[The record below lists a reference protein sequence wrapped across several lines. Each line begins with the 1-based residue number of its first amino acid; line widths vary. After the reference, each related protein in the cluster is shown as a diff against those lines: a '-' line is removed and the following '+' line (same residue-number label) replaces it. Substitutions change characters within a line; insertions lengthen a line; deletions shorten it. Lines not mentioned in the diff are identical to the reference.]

1 MRRHREAV
9 SKRHANPRKGRSR
22 ALTLR
27 EERWERECACRPVEG
42 GGWGRGVG
50 GGGWGI
56 TAVPPHPFL
65 HGFRG
70 REGGLGGGPPTISFV
85 FPLSF
90 LWFSISSRE
99 RPGRRAKG
107 SLRKTL
113 GKIIATQ
120 VFFLLRMRGRRKL
133 RNRCGSTGNENAS
146 TGPRRPLAA
155 PFAVEQPGEPPPPSS
170 STSWSPRASRRVLLA
185 VVLASDCPHRQSP
198 PTSSSP

>member
-107 SLRKTL
+107 SLQRAATARTADGNWVNVLRHSLHRLNARMIKPKKPQGYCTDATATPEHL
-113 GKIIATQ
+113 VGLLQDVGKDYRNTG
-120 VFFLLRMRGRRKL
+120 FL
-133 RNRCGSTGNENAS
+133 
-146 TGPRRPLAA
+146 
-155 PFAVEQPGEPPPPSS
+155 
-170 STSWSPRASRRVLLA
+170 
-185 VVLASDCPHRQSP
+185 P
-198 PTSSSP
+198 PTDAWKTEVQKSLRFNRK